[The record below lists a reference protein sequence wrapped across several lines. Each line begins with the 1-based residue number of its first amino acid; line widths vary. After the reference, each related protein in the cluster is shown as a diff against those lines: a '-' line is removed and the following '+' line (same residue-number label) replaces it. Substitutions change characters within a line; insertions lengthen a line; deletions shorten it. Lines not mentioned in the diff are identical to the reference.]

1 MVEAGTEVEIK
12 SSDEIKQVADVLAAL
27 VANPEEVTEEAQVTQ
42 MFMKTIKVWTSD
54 KEIVIPT
61 VTLTITIGLV
71 ILKSLRK

>member
-61 VTLTITIGLV
+61 VTLTVTIGLV